1 MTRDVHHAYRNLG
14 YIGEGAYGVVVKA
27 ETITSTPPPT
37 TTTTNQQQQEQQQ
50 QQHSPTPITDT
61 ITSTAAATSAT
72 AATASTT
79 QLSIPRYVAI
89 KQMNLSRDGV
99 GIASDAYR
107 EIKLLRALHHP
118 NIISLLHTSLNT
130 TQREVD
136 LVYDYAEH
144 DLADIIRH
152 HRTTQRPIDH
162 RCIKSIVHQLL
173 QGLSFLHS
181 NWIIHR
187 DIKPA
192 NLLIMGADN
201 TLEHGRLKI
210 ADFGLARI
218 VQSPIRTLDK
228 DGEVV
233 TIWYRAPELLLGS
246 KHYTRAVDV
255 WAVGCIMYELL
266 ALQPA
271 FPGDEV
277 KGGCGGGG
285 GGGSGGRW
293 QEAQMRK
300 VMSVMGYVN
309 VELWP
314 NVIHCVH
321 YNKLSVFN
329 NVKDWPNKLYS
340 RLPHIDRHSRCFHLL
355 TQLLCYDPTKRITCD
370 EAVEHG
376 WFKEL
381 PAVSGNCFKMS
392 THEVAKY
399 PVRQVKP
406 LKRGRESGTSSSSGA
421 AAGGGGGS
429 GVSGS
434 VVQVGGMAGGMKVSG
449 SLDSGR
455 VASREGEA
463 SAVAAGT
470 AVAAGGQSD
479 GSSSTGSKK
488 RRL

>member
-27 ETITSTPPPT
+27 ETITPTNPQHQQNTLNDTGQPASSASPPA
-37 TTTTNQQQQEQQQ
+37 
-50 QQHSPTPITDT
+50 SP
-61 ITSTAAATSAT
+61 
-72 AATASTT
+72 
-79 QLSIPRYVAI
+79 LSVPRYVAI

-118 NIISLLHTSLNT
+118 NLISLLHTYLNAHK
-130 TQREVD
+130 REVD

-144 DLADIIRH
+144 DLADVIRY
-152 HRTTQRPIDH
+152 HRTNQRPMDV
-162 RCIKSIVHQLL
+162 RCVKSIVHQLL
-173 QGLSFLHS
+173 QGLAFLHS
-181 NWIIHR
+181 QWIVHR

-192 NLLIMGADN
+192 NLLIMGSESG
-201 TLEHGRLKI
+201 EHGRVKI

-218 VQSPIRTLDK
+218 VQSPIRSLDR

-277 KGGCGGGG
+277 KG
-285 GGGSGGRW
+285 SGKW

-300 VMSVMGYVN
+300 VMGVLGSVS
-309 VELWP
+309 VEQWP
-314 NVIHCVH
+314 NVVHCQ
-321 YNKLSVFN
+321 YWPKLREFN
-329 NVKDWPNKLYS
+329 QSKEWPYKLHT
-340 RLPHIDRHSRCFHLL
+340 RLPHVDRHSRCFHLL
-355 TQLLCYDPTKRITCD
+355 SQLLCYDPSKRVTCE
-370 EAVEHG
+370 EALEHG

-381 PAVSGNCFKMS
+381 PAVSGNCFKMAS
-392 THEVAKY
+392 HECAKY

-406 LKRGRESGTSSSSGA
+406 LKRGRESG
-421 AAGGGGGS
+421 AGGAGGGS
-429 GVSGS
+429 GEGGGGAGSGV
-434 VVQVGGMAGGMKVSG
+434 VVQVGGTGGGIKVSG
-449 SLDSGR
+449 SVDSGR
-455 VASREGEA
+455 VGAGAGEA
-463 SAVAAGT
+463 VST
-470 AVAAGGQSD
+470 ASSE
-479 GSSSTGSKK
+479 GSGSTGSK
-488 RRL
+488 RRKL

>member
-27 ETITSTPPPT
+27 ETITPPNT
-37 TTTTNQQQQEQQQ
+37 QQQQQ
-50 QQHSPTPITDT
+50 QQHNSPT
-61 ITSTAAATSAT
+61 AATNDSTTQPA
-72 AATASTT
+72 AATASAT
-79 QLSIPRYVAI
+79 LSIPRYVAI

-107 EIKLLRALHHP
+107 EIKLLRALHHH
-118 NIISLLHTSLNT
+118 NLISLLHTYLNAHK
-130 TQREVD
+130 REVD

-144 DLADIIRH
+144 DLADVIRY
-152 HRTTQRPIDH
+152 HRTNQRPIDV
-162 RCIKSIVHQLL
+162 RCVKSIVHQLL
-173 QGLSFLHS
+173 QGLAFLHS
-181 NWIIHR
+181 QWIVHR

-192 NLLIMGADN
+192 NLLIMGSESG
-201 TLEHGRLKI
+201 EHGRVKI

-218 VQSPIRTLDK
+218 VQSPIRSLDR

-277 KGGCGGGG
+277 KG
-285 GGGSGGRW
+285 SGKW

-300 VMSVMGYVN
+300 VMGVLGSVS
-309 VELWP
+309 VEQWP
-314 NVIHCVH
+314 SVVHCQ
-321 YNKLSVFN
+321 YWPKLRDFN
-329 NVKDWPNKLYS
+329 SAKDFPYKLHS
-340 RLPHIDRHSRCFHLL
+340 RLPHVDRHSRCFHLL
-355 TQLLCYDPTKRITCD
+355 SQLLCYDPSKRLTCD
-370 EAVEHG
+370 EALEHG

-392 THEVAKY
+392 THECAKY

-406 LKRGRESGTSSSSGA
+406 LKRGRETGAGGVGGGLSEGGAGGAGGT
-421 AAGGGGGS
+421 GGGGA
-429 GVSGS
+429 
-434 VVQVGGMAGGMKVSG
+434 VVQVGGAGGGVKVPG
-449 SLDSGR
+449 SVDGGR
-455 VASREGEA
+455 VVV
-463 SAVAAGT
+463 AVSETVTT
-470 AVAAGGQSD
+470 APSD
-479 GSSSTGSKK
+479 GSGSAGSKK
-488 RRL
+488 RKL

>member
-27 ETITSTPPPT
+27 ETITPHT
-37 TTTTNQQQQEQQQ
+37 TTSQQQQ
-50 QQHSPTPITDT
+50 PTNTSND
-61 ITSTAAATSAT
+61 TSTHP
-72 AATASTT
+72 STT
-79 QLSIPRYVAI
+79 PPTLPPTIPRYVAI

-118 NIISLLHTSLNT
+118 NLISLLHTYLNPR
-130 TQREVD
+130 QREVD

-144 DLADIIRH
+144 DLADVIRH
-152 HRTTQRPIDH
+152 HRTTQRPIDI
-162 RCIKSIVHQLL
+162 RCIKSIIHQLL

-181 NWIIHR
+181 HWIVHR

-192 NLLIMGADN
+192 NLLIMGADSA
-201 TLEHGRLKI
+201 EHGRVKI

-218 VQSPIRTLDK
+218 IQSPTRPLDR

-246 KHYTRAVDV
+246 KHYTRAIDV

-277 KGGCGGGG
+277 KG
-285 GGGSGGRW
+285 SGKW

-300 VMSVMGYVN
+300 VMGVLGAVSV
-309 VELWP
+309 EAWP
-314 NVIHCVH
+314 TVVHCQWWS
-321 YNKLSVFN
+321 KLREFNSV
-329 NVKDWPNKLYS
+329 KEYPQRLHS
-340 RLPHIDRHSRCFHLL
+340 RLAHVDRHSRCMHLL
-355 TQLLCYDPTKRITCD
+355 SQLLCYDPSKRLTCD
-370 EAVEHG
+370 EALEHA

-392 THEVAKY
+392 THECAKY

-406 LKRGRESGTSSSSGA
+406 LKRGRESGSSGVGGGVGESSGS
-421 AAGGGGGS
+421 GGGGGVVG
-429 GVSGS
+429 GVGVVGGPGV

-455 VASREGEA
+455 LAPSGGGGGTEAVVSVASE
-463 SAVAAGT
+463 
-470 AVAAGGQSD
+470 

>member
-27 ETITSTPPPT
+27 ETITPQPNSTTQQQHTTHSPTNDPTTSTNPT
-37 TTTTNQQQQEQQQ
+37 TTT
-50 QQHSPTPITDT
+50 SPPTPPLT
-61 ITSTAAATSAT
+61 
-72 AATASTT
+72 
-79 QLSIPRYVAI
+79 IPRYVAI

-118 NIISLLHTSLNT
+118 NLIALLHTHLSP
-130 TQREVD
+130 QRREVD

-144 DLADIIRH
+144 DLADVIRW
-152 HRTTQRPIDH
+152 HRTQQRAMDV
-162 RCIKSIVHQLL
+162 RCVKSIVHQLL
-173 QGLSFLHS
+173 QGLAFLHS
-181 NWIIHR
+181 QWIVHR

-192 NLLIMGADN
+192 NLLIMGADSG
-201 TLEHGRLKI
+201 EHGRVKI

-218 VQSPIRTLDK
+218 IQSPVRSLDR

-277 KGGCGGGG
+277 KG
-285 GGGSGGRW
+285 SGKW

-300 VMSVMGYVN
+300 VMGVLGAVST
-309 VELWP
+309 EQWP
-314 NVIHCVH
+314 TVVH
-321 YNKLSVFN
+321 TPHYTKLAAFN
-329 NVKDWPNKLYS
+329 HAKDFPNRLHS
-340 RLPHIDRHSRCFHLL
+340 RLPHVDRHGRAFHLL
-355 TQLLCYDPTKRITCD
+355 SQLLTYDPARRVTCE
-370 EAVEHG
+370 EALESG
-376 WFKEL
+376 WFREL

-406 LKRGRESGTSSSSGA
+406 LKRGRESGGVGGEGVS
-421 AAGGGGGS
+421 GGGG
-429 GVSGS
+429 VVGS
-434 VVQVGGMAGGMKVSG
+434 VVQVGGMGGGMKVSG

-455 VASREGEA
+455 VGTISGSDMTA
-463 SAVAAGT
+463 AAG
-470 AVAAGGQSD
+470 AAASD
-479 GSSSTGSKK
+479 GSGSTGSKK